1 MIQYLPCITG
11 DVKLANS
18 SSTTQK
24 FLADMPTTLQN
35 LVTVSANPVPPHNLQ
50 KPTSSDATLTPCNPT
65 DPITVIPITEN
76 HSTGANPAA
85 ILVPQS
91 SSIVQPATVIAQVI
105 DPIEISLPSTEP
117 ATGTA
122 TPVASPI
129 ESSPQP
135 QLPDAKPE
143 IIPTIATKEEIE
155 EFLALDKDLFEKLQQ
170 EMYDYEDKMWH
181 AKLAGCKPTDPVTAT
196 PVTVNHSTGVDLI
209 AVLDFQSSSNI
220 QPATDIPVTENHS
233 TGVDPTAVLDSQ
245 SSSNIQPVIDIPVT
259 ENHSTSVNSATA
271 LVPQSSSTVQPTTV
285 IAQVIETGTE
295 PATGAVIPITSP
307 IKSSPQPQLPDAAPE
322 NTPVTEEELE
332 GFLAAYDRVSFDKI
346 LQELFD
352 YVDKT
357 DQSGVASCSQAPRSN
372 ADATLTAYNPT
383 DPITV
388 IPVTENH
395 PTGVNSAT
403 ALVPQRSSNAQ
414 SSSIAQPATVIAQVT
429 DPIEISLPSTEP
441 ATKTATSVAS
451 PIKSS
456 PQPQLPDA
464 APENTPLTEEQ
475 LEEFQAA
482 YDKLCVTFGDD
493 FLDFLENP
501 STFTGG
507 NIDTVPS
514 PVDSHANAKNPP
526 VQSENSENG
535 LPKNELIPGTEKA
548 AELPTVTSV
557 QLNPTGNNRSEQLG
571 TIWVPQALSH
581 EQGDDDAFEKFLQ
594 ELYDYEDKTYHA
606 KQAGCK
612 PTDPITD
619 NRVTVNHSTGVNPT
633 AILVPQSSNIAQPAT
648 VIAQVTDP
656 IEISLPSTEPA
667 TKTATP
673 VASPI
678 KSSPQPQLPDA
689 APENT
694 PLTEEQLKE
703 FQAAYDKLCVT
714 FGDDFLDF
722 LENPST
728 FTGGNIDTVPSPADS
743 HANTKNPPVQSENS
757 ENGLPKSEL
766 IPGTEK
772 AVELPTVTS
781 KLNPTGNKSIL
792 QLGTIWVPQAPCQE
806 QVDEDPLDKFFRMQE
821 LYEYEDRAFQSG
833 AAPYTQVPGSNAGQA
848 NISPAAGCED
858 DQNVTVSRKRPR
870 EPEVED
876 DIQCSKKIKLEAP

>member
-35 LVTVSANPVPPHNLQ
+35 LVTVSANPVPPHILQ

-65 DPITVIPITEN
+65 DPNTVIPITEN

-105 DPIEISLPSTEP
+105 DPIEISLPCTEP

-143 IIPTIATKEEIE
+143 IISTIATKEEIE

-196 PVTVNHSTGVDLI
+196 PVTVNHSTGVDPTV
-209 AVLDFQSSSNI
+209 VLDFQSSSNA
-220 QPATDIPVTENHS
+220 QPAT
-233 TGVDPTAVLDSQ
+233 
-245 SSSNIQPVIDIPVT
+245 DIPVT

-285 IAQVIETGTE
+285 IAQVIETSTE
-295 PATGAVIPITSP
+295 PATGTAIPITSP

-372 ADATLTAYNPT
+372 ADATLTPCNPT

-395 PTGVNSAT
+395 PSSTHNVPSPADVHANGKDLTIQSENSENRLPKNELIPGTEKAVELPTVTSVQLNPTGSSESGQLDSDWVSQALSHEQGDDDAFEKLKQEMYVYEDKTYHAKLAGCNPTDPVTATPVTENHSTGVDPTVVLDS
-403 ALVPQRSSNAQ
+403 QSSSNAQ
-414 SSSIAQPATVIAQVT
+414 LTTVNTQAT
-429 DPIEISLPSTEP
+429 DPIESTEP
-441 ATKTATSVAS
+441 ASL
-451 PIKSS
+451 IKSS
-456 PQPQLPDA
+456 PQPQLPDT

-514 PVDSHANAKNPP
+514 PVDSHANVKNPP

-535 LPKNELIPGTEKA
+535 LPKNELIPGTE
-548 AELPTVTSV
+548 
-557 QLNPTGNNRSEQLG
+557 R
-571 TIWVPQALSH
+571 
-581 EQGDDDAFEKFLQ
+581 
-594 ELYDYEDKTYHA
+594 
-606 KQAGCK
+606 
-612 PTDPITD
+612 
-619 NRVTVNHSTGVNPT
+619 
-633 AILVPQSSNIAQPAT
+633 
-648 VIAQVTDP
+648 
-656 IEISLPSTEPA
+656 
-667 TKTATP
+667 
-673 VASPI
+673 
-678 KSSPQPQLPDA
+678 
-689 APENT
+689 
-694 PLTEEQLKE
+694 
-703 FQAAYDKLCVT
+703 
-714 FGDDFLDF
+714 
-722 LENPST
+722 
-728 FTGGNIDTVPSPADS
+728 
-743 HANTKNPPVQSENS
+743 
-757 ENGLPKSEL
+757 
-766 IPGTEK
+766 

-781 KLNPTGNKSIL
+781 EPNPTGNKSIL

-821 LYEYEDRAFQSG
+821 LYEYEDRAYQSG
-833 AAPYTQVPGSNAGQA
+833 AAPYTQVPGSDAGQA
-848 NISPAAGCED
+848 SISPAAGRED

-876 DIQCSKKIKLEAP
+876 DIQSFKKIKLEAP